1 MILKYKSQIATYIIV
16 FIISLLVFSLFFTT
30 AYQNSKVEQTYEM
43 ADHNISQ
50 HYKINSESK
59 QQSISNSEQNHT
71 SVFAY
76 AK

>member
-1 MILKYKSQIATYIIV
+1 M
-16 FIISLLVFSLFFTT
+16 LVFSLFFTT

-76 AK
+76 ANNHEQHISYLLYLGKAMR

>member
-1 MILKYKSQIATYIIV
+1 
-16 FIISLLVFSLFFTT
+16 
-30 AYQNSKVEQTYEM
+30 M